1 LTAQSGLGFAG
12 IAAINIPDDGA
23 LGQVLTKQ
31 SADNYDYDWE
41 DPAGGFVGL
50 GIWRYRTEI
59 VAPPGSGQVRFNN
72 AVIESATIMWINETN
87 DGGTDVSVFL
97 DLLRVGSLV
106 FLQDQGDADNFV
118 LVEIA
123 TITDEGTYREITIEE
138 VEAQGTAFTQNLRIA
153 VIISGASVSPQR
165 QFFDAMSNVGFV
177 FSDFF
182 EPPAGFQADG
192 VQIVP
197 ALGGFASTPT
207 LPYDFTNH
215 PGVWGLNTGATSAA
229 GRVFVL
235 SQFASGFHVGVG
247 GITRMGFWF
256 QAPAILST
264 ALQRFVIRAGLSS
277 VVLPNSLLSAI
288 TFEYQDDQNGG
299 RWQAIC
305 GTAVGVETS
314 VDTGI
319 LVVASTYY
327 KLEIEVNAAGT
338 SVEFFIDNVSV
349 ATITTDIPSGTGR
362 GHFINIHIMKL
373 IGLGNRAPY
382 IDAYYFFQEIT
393 R

>member
-1 LTAQSGLGFAG
+1 MTAQSGLGFSG
-12 IAAINIPDDGA
+12 IAAIQIPDDGA

-50 GIWRYRTEI
+50 GIWRFRTEI

-72 AVIESATIMWINETN
+72 ATIESATIMWINETN

-165 QFFDAMSNVGFV
+165 QFFDAMSKVGFV

-182 EPPAGFQADG
+182 EPPTGFQADG
-192 VQIVP
+192 IQAVP
-197 ALGGFASTPT
+197 ASGGFVSVPT

-215 PGVWGLNTGATSAA
+215 PGVWGLNTGAASAA
-229 GRVFVL
+229 GRVFLL
-235 SQFASGFHVGVG
+235 SEFLNTFHVGVG
-247 GITRMGFWF
+247 GTTRMGFWF
-256 QAPAILST
+256 QAPAILSV
-264 ALQRFVIRAGLSS
+264 ALQRFVLRAGVSS
-277 VVLPNSLLSAI
+277 MALPNTMNQGI

-305 GTAVGVETS
+305 GDAPGVETS

-319 LVVASTYY
+319 TVVASTYY
-327 KLEIEVNAAGT
+327 KLEIEVNVAGT

-349 ATITTDIPSGTGR
+349 ATITTNIPSGVTF
-362 GHFINIHIMKL
+362 GHFISIHIMKL

-382 IDAYYFFQEIT
+382 VDAYYVFQELT

>member
-1 LTAQSGLGFAG
+1 LTAQSGLGFSG
-12 IAAINIPDDGA
+12 IVAIQIPDDGA
-23 LGQVLTKQ
+23 TGTQLTKQ
-31 SADNYDYDWE
+31 SPDNYDYDWE
-41 DPAGGFVGL
+41 
-50 GIWRYRTEI
+50 
-59 VAPPGSGQVRFNN
+59 
-72 AVIESATIMWINETN
+72 
-87 DGGTDVSVFL
+87 
-97 DLLRVGSLV
+97 
-106 FLQDQGDADNFV
+106 AD
-118 LVEIA
+118 
-123 TITDEGTYREITIEE
+123 D
-138 VEAQGTAFTQNLRIA
+138 
-153 VIISGASVSPQR
+153 SPQR
-165 QFFDAMSNVGFV
+165 RFFEFMGTRGFV
-177 FSDFF
+177 FSDFL

-197 ALGGFASTPT
+197 ASGGFASTPT

-215 PGVWGLNTGATSAA
+215 PGVWGLNTGAVSAA

-247 GITRMGFWF
+247 GLTRLGVWF

-264 ALQRFVIRAGLSS
+264 ALQRFVLRAGVSS
-277 VVLPNSLLSAI
+277 VVLPNSLLQAI
-288 TFEYQDDQNGG
+288 TFEYQDNENGG

-305 GTAVGVETS
+305 GDALGVETS

-327 KLEIEVNAAGT
+327 KLEWEVNSAGT
-338 SVEFFIDNVSV
+338 SVEFFIDSVSV
-349 ATITTDIPSGTGR
+349 ATITTNIPSGITF

-382 IDAYYFFQEIT
+382 LDAYYFYQEVT